1 MKKIFIILAAVA
13 AALSLASCNKE
24 NGPSAAVEEVT
35 VTVDV
40 ALPGEVSTKLIG
52 DGLSATKLYYEVW
65 SADRTTRFYR
75 DSKDLVQKVTKVE
88 FNLVKNQT
96 YNILF
101 WAQAPG
107 VSFYGIDD
115 ADGLSVITMDYSAVA
130 PATGIVANDETR
142 DAFYNNEL
150 QNLLVTGP
158 LKKDVSL
165 VRPFAQ
171 VNFGTTPADIEAAK
185 LIGGMRPVASKVT
198 FNVKFPTVLN
208 LFSGEVSGEQT
219 LTYDYSVLPTVDQHG
234 YLEVDIDKD
243 NKISDS
249 EKYIYLSMNYI
260 LVNQTEN
267 TNADITANIQIKDRG
282 DKTQSDVVVKTVN
295 APLRRNYRTN
305 VLGNLLTAP
314 GVFNIVVDERFA
326 GNEFP
331 PVYEDDKSNK

>member
-1 MKKIFIILAAVA
+1 MKKIFYIALAALA
-13 AALSLASCNKE
+13 FASCNKE
-24 NGPSAAVEEVT
+24 VNPSTDVEEVT

-40 ALPGEVSTKLIG
+40 NLPDMVSTKVIG

-65 SADRTTRFYR
+65 SSDKTTRFYR
-75 DSKDLVQKVTKVE
+75 DSKDLVQKVTQVQ

-101 WAQAPG
+101 WAQAPDAA
-107 VSFYGIDD
+107 FYGIDD
-115 ADGLSVITMDYSAVA
+115 TDGLSVITMDYSAVS
-130 PATGIVANDETR
+130 PATGIVANDEER

-158 LKKDVSL
+158 MTEDISL

-185 LIGGMRPVASKVT
+185 LIGGMKPVASKVT
-198 FNVKFPTVLN
+198 FNVNFPTVLN

-219 LTYDYSVLPTVDQHG
+219 LTFDYTALPAVKQDG

-243 NKISDS
+243 GKISDA
-249 EKYIYLSMNYI
+249 EKYIYLSMNYV
-260 LVNQTEN
+260 LVNQTET
-267 TNADITANIQIKDRG
+267 TNADITANIQIMDNG
-282 DKTQSDVVVKTVN
+282 DKPQSDVVVKTVN
-295 APLRRNYRTN
+295 APLRRNFRTN

-326 GNEFP
+326 DNEFP
-331 PVYEDDKSNK
+331 QVYEDDTLNN